1 MRNLDRIAGAIGRL
15 GADTSRC
22 WLSDSLQVADLLE
35 YVLEYTGPAD
45 VDITSF
51 SLSEEFLRRLF
62 FLRKRSGIR
71 RLRIVL
77 DYKATNKTLL
87 LWPFIAHTVEH
98 CYLADNHSKILC
110 VRNDSHRV
118 AAVMSQNLTRGNRF
132 EAGAVFSDHPAA
144 DGLGAAIDSII
155 TNHSVPFTDVFARR
169 IDPDRGTCLDS
180 DETIGNRPDSRT

>member
-1 MRNLDRIAGAIGRL
+1 MRNLDRIAGVIGRL
-15 GADTSRC
+15 GVDTSRC

-35 YVLEYTGPAD
+35 YVLDYTGPAD

-87 LWPFIAHTVEH
+87 L
-98 CYLADNHSKILC
+98 
-110 VRNDSHRV
+110 
-118 AAVMSQNLTRGNRF
+118 
-132 EAGAVFSDHPAA
+132 
-144 DGLGAAIDSII
+144 
-155 TNHSVPFTDVFARR
+155 
-169 IDPDRGTCLDS
+169 
-180 DETIGNRPDSRT
+180 